1 MAVDRTLLFKAS
13 VKTVKTR
20 NKAIG
25 IGYESSKEEIFKRSR
40 PKSGFSPKAK
50 EVVSLS
56 LPPSSPELT
65 SANWASTDIKWHC
78 ALKTDR
84 VLFILCFRIEN
95 KLSNM
100 VIKLSCRVTKRISV
114 FVMKCQLFRGRGPEQ
129 SMTDVGNVTLTGGW
143 KRASKK
149 KPYVIIYQVPS
160 NIMVYRRYILHG
172 KLVKRYVLVKH
183 NKGII
188 HLGDR

>member
-84 VLFILCFRIEN
+84 VLFILCFRSGN
-95 KLSNM
+95 KQSNV

-114 FVMKCQLFRGRGPEQ
+114 FVMKCQLFRGRGAWAKHDRCGKCNTHWRVKTCVKEK
-129 SMTDVGNVTLTGGW
+129 TLC
-143 KRASKK
+143 
-149 KPYVIIYQVPS
+149 YNIPS
-160 NIMVYRRYILHG
+160 AI
-172 KLVKRYVLVKH
+172 
-183 NKGII
+183 
-188 HLGDR
+188 